1 MIPGMDPRAMQAAM
15 KKMGMQQIDIAA
27 IEVVIRCADKE
38 IVIANPSVVKIRMM
52 GQESYQITGKETT
65 RTRNTVPEI
74 TQDDVDTVVSQTN
87 CTPDEASLALAE
99 CKGDLAAAILKLQK

>member
-15 KKMGMQQIDIAA
+15 KKLGMRQTEIDA

-38 IVIANPSVVKIRMM
+38 IVISDPSVQKISMM
-52 GQESYQITGKETT
+52 GQESYQISGKEQV
-65 RTRNTVPEI
+65 RPRNTIPEI
-74 TQDDVDTVVSQTN
+74 TQDDIDTVVAQTN

-99 CKGDLAAAILKLQK
+99 SKGDLAAAILKLQK